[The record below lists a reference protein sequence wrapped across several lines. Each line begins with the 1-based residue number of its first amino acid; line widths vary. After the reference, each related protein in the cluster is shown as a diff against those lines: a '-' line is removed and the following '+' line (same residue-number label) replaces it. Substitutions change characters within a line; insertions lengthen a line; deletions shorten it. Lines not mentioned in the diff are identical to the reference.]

1 MTQSSLVYSYDAGY
15 YAFMRG
21 APHNS
26 YPAAY
31 TQAEI
36 ESWLDGYDRACEDR
50 SRSDDLA
57 IMADNRSNY

>member
-1 MTQSSLVYSYDAGY
+1 MTQSSLVYAYDAGY

-21 APHNS
+21 VSHTGYNAH
-26 YPAAY
+26 Y

-36 ESWLDGYDRACEDR
+36 EAWLDGYDRACEDR